1 MKRNMDIVTQYHM
14 NNFKRLKAR
23 ATEATTSSRQNK
35 RKDSL
40 SPTFLQWLSNPN
52 VWKEIDDV
60 VDKLMDVR
68 TRASNI
74 DFPSF
79 DLGLEEFENLNVGQ
93 AKKKPNV
100 DKGKKKMI

>member
-1 MKRNMDIVTQYHM
+1 MDIVFQYHM
-14 NNFKRLKAR
+14 NSFKRLKAM
-23 ATEATTSSRQNK
+23 ATQATTSTGQKK

-40 SPTFLQWLSNPN
+40 SPTILQWLSNPN

-79 DLGLEEFENLNVGQ
+79 DLGLEKFEIPNVGQ
-93 AKKKPNV
+93 AKMKVNV
-100 DKGKKKMI
+100 DKGKKKMN

>member
-1 MKRNMDIVTQYHM
+1 MDMLTQYHM
-14 NNFKRLKAR
+14 NNFKRQKAI
-23 ATEATTSSRQNK
+23 ATQATTSTGQKK

-40 SPTFLQWLSNPN
+40 SPTILQLLSNRN

-79 DLGLEEFENLNVGQ
+79 DLGLEEFEILNVGQ
-93 AKKKPNV
+93 AKMKV
-100 DKGKKKMI
+100 MLIKGKRR

>member
-14 NNFKRLKAR
+14 NNFKRLKAM
-23 ATEATTSSRQNK
+23 ATQATTSTGQKK

-40 SPTFLQWLSNPN
+40 SPTILQLLSNPN

-79 DLGLEEFENLNVGQ
+79 DLGFEVFEIPNVGQ
-93 AKKKPNV
+93 AKTKVMFIKV
-100 DKGKKKMI
+100 KRR

>member
-1 MKRNMDIVTQYHM
+1 MDIVTQYHM
-14 NNFKRLKAR
+14 NNFKRLKAI
-23 ATEATTSSRQNK
+23 ATQATTSTGQK
-35 RKDSL
+35 KQKDSL
-40 SPTFLQWLSNPN
+40 SPTILQWLSNPN

-74 DFPSF
+74 DFSSF

-93 AKKKPNV
+93 AKMKVNV
-100 DKGKKKMI
+100 DKGKKNMN

>member
-1 MKRNMDIVTQYHM
+1 MDIVTQYHM

-23 ATEATTSSRQNK
+23 ATEATTSTGQKK

-40 SPTFLQWLSNPN
+40 SPTILQWLSNPN

-68 TRASNI
+68 TRASKI

-93 AKKKPNV
+93 AKMKPNV
-100 DKGKKKMI
+100 DKGKKKMN

>member
-1 MKRNMDIVTQYHM
+1 MIKIRNFESVTSTGQ
-14 NNFKRLKAR
+14 K
-23 ATEATTSSRQNK
+23 K

-40 SPTFLQWLSNPN
+40 SPTILQWLSNPN

-68 TRASNI
+68 TWASII

-79 DLGLEEFENLNVGQ
+79 DLGLKEFENLNVGQ
-93 AKKKPNV
+93 AKMKANV
-100 DKGKKKMI
+100 DKGEKEDELINQRNMKCCV